1 MDKGVC
7 GEGGWVTGFLI
18 NTELLTVSFGS
29 GGVWRGL
36 WAYCMKLAN
45 RGGWRRPR
53 DAIYG
58 RDSAREDN
66 TRGRYCVLWH
76 YHTHSKQIEKGV
88 SGGSWFR
95 GKKKKEEGIT
105 HGQCRER
112 WELLKKGLWQ
122 EVVFVGKKMEGSVH
136 LYCSEWR
143 CNAQVKHSYLTYLLR
158 YSNKSK
164 SNLFTTAFIN
174 KAMVKIYSNVRRFK
188 NICNLFG

>member
-1 MDKGVC
+1 MGTQRWSMLLLHTRAGLLQGMRCWFRENLTHSPHTRGCTGLRRLAGAHCGEGGVC
-7 GEGGWVTGFLI
+7 GEGVKGFST

-45 RGGWRRPR
+45 RGGWRRPL

-76 YHTHSKQIEKGV
+76 YHTQSKQIEKGV

-95 GKKKKEEGIT
+95 GGKRRGDHTWSVWGVVGID
-105 HGQCRER
+105 
-112 WELLKKGLWQ
+112 
-122 EVVFVGKKMEGSVH
+122 
-136 LYCSEWR
+136 
-143 CNAQVKHSYLTYLLR
+143 
-158 YSNKSK
+158 
-164 SNLFTTAFIN
+164 
-174 KAMVKIYSNVRRFK
+174 
-188 NICNLFG
+188 